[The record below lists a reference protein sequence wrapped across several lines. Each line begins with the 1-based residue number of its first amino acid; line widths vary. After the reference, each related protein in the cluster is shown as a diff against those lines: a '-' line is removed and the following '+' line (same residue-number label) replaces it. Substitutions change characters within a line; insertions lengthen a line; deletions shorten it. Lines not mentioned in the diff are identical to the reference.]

1 MHIAFFIAEDWE
13 EDFVRSS
20 PIADGNEL
28 TFIKG
33 PLLHDA
39 LPDDRSV
46 EGISVFIDSVVDRKT
61 MELFPRLQ
69 FVTTRSTG
77 FDHIDLEAA
86 KERTITVMNVP
97 TYGSNTVAE
106 HAFALLL
113 SLSKRITDG
122 YEQVREGRG
131 FNPHQLRGF
140 DLMGRTLGVVG
151 TGNIGRH
158 AVMIG
163 RGFSMEV
170 IGYDPYPNE
179 EFANEQG
186 MRYASFEELISSS
199 DVITFHVPYM
209 EATHHMLNCE
219 NITQVKEGAVII
231 NTSRGPIIQTEA
243 LVEGLSQGRLKGAG
257 LDVFEEEGIVKDELS
272 FLAHHLHETEHM
284 RTLLANHILIDHPS
298 VIVTPHSAFNTEEA
312 LKRIMQT
319 TIDNIASVLA
329 GEPQNAVGA

>member
-1 MHIAFFIAEDWE
+1 MHIAFFISEDWE
-13 EDFVRSS
+13 AEFVRNSA
-20 PIADGNEL
+20 IGDGNEF

-33 PLLHDA
+33 PLTHDT
-39 LPDDRSV
+39 LPEDRSV
-46 EGISVFIDSVVDRKT
+46 EGISVFIDSTVDRQ
-61 MELFPRLQ
+61 MIELFPRLS
-69 FVTTRSTG
+69 FITTRSTG

-86 KERTITVMNVP
+86 RERGITVMNVP

-113 SLSKRITDG
+113 ALSKRVPDG

-140 DLMGRTLGVVG
+140 DLLGRTLGVVG

-163 RGFSMEV
+163 RGFGMEV
-170 IGYDPYPNE
+170 LGFDPHPDE
-179 EFANEQG
+179 AFAHEQG
-186 MRYASFEELISSS
+186 MRYVGFEELLATS
-199 DVITFHVPYM
+199 DVVTFHVPYM
-209 EATHHMLNCE
+209 EATHHMLNCG
-219 NITQVKEGAVII
+219 NIETVKEGAVII
-231 NTSRGPIIQTEA
+231 NTSRGPIIETEA
-243 LVEGLSQGRLKGAG
+243 LVEGLSQKRLRGVG

-272 FLAHHLHETEHM
+272 FLAHHLNETEHM
-284 RTLLANHILIDHPS
+284 RTLLANHILIDHPD

-319 TIDNIASVLA
+319 TVDNIASSIA
-329 GEPQNAVGA
+329 GDPQNSVT